1 MVSASSRSLKVV
13 VAYAAPGVEAQVELT
28 LPADSVVADAVEA
41 SGFIERFIRATG
53 PSKAAGLR
61 CASGGSAAAKPQAWG
76 SILALD
82 RAKLGYAIFGQR
94 ARADTPL
101 RDGDRV
107 ELTRPLVADPKDARR
122 RRARD
127 HLLQATRRRLPGS

>member
-1 MVSASSRSLKVV
+1 MS
-13 VAYAAPGVEAQVELT
+13 
-28 LPADSVVADAVEA
+28 
-41 SGFIERFIRATG
+41 
-53 PSKAAGLR
+53 AAGPPQGAN
-61 CASGGSAAAKPQAWG
+61 CSPSGGSAAKPQAWG

-82 RAKLGYAIFGQR
+82 RAAIGYAIFGQR

-101 RDGDRV
+101 KDGDRV

-127 HLLQATRRRLPGS
+127 HPLTPTRRR